1 MKLSKRI
8 FRRAALALA
17 LPVAFAINAL
27 AEDASPRP
35 DKSANKPAVVVYPV
49 AMTNVG
55 AANASIAPAREPVV
69 EAREFEIDTPIG
81 QVRNV
86 LKTLEEL
93 RAGQSRELQTLEALR
108 QTTQSLAEAQ
118 RNLQVAVERMGAA
131 PDANGAAEEIET
143 EERTPLPQTHDAP
156 HAQPRGE
163 TLWSLARA
171 VAALAILWLLL
182 RGVKSAFQEAREKT
196 K

>member
-93 RAGQSRELQTLEALR
+93 RAGQNRELQTLEALR
-108 QTTQSLAEAQ
+108 QTTQSLVGAQ
-118 RNLQVAVERMGAA
+118 RELIAAVARLETNSTAA
-131 PDANGAAEEIET
+131 EPAEEIET
-143 EERTPLPQTHDAP
+143 KAAIAPIPQEPVAP
-156 HAQPRGE
+156 SRYE

-171 VAALAILWLLL
+171 VAALAILGLLL
-182 RGVKSAFQEAREKT
+182 RGVKSAIQEAREKS

>member
-1 MKLSKRI
+1 MKLSKTL
-8 FRRAALALA
+8 FKRAALCVAI
-17 LPVAFAINAL
+17 PVACAAINAQ
-27 AEDASPRP
+27 AEDARP
-35 DKSANKPAVVVYPV
+35 LGDKTASKPAVVVYPV

-55 AANASIAPAREPVV
+55 APVATAREPVV
-69 EAREFEIDTPIG
+69 ETREFEIDTPIG

-86 LKTLEEL
+86 LKTLDEL
-93 RAGQSRELQTLEALR
+93 RAGQNRELQALEALR

-118 RNLQVAVERMGAA
+118 RNLQVVVERMGAA